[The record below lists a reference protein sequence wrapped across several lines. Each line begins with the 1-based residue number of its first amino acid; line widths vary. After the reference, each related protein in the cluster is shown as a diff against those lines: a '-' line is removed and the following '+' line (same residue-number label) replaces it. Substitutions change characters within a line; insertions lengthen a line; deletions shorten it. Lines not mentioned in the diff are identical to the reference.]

1 MIWFIWFF
9 RTSTIPSSTLRHLP
23 KESEKKKRGEI
34 QPGNPG
40 RPKGRGR
47 IGKLGFSPW
56 PSPRSSSL
64 SSKNPFF
71 PLSLPSC
78 PHLAS
83 PTKRSR
89 PLALIRLPHSRVSLP
104 FFPQIESP
112 HCRPSKQSLPTHP
125 TRLQDGA
132 GDPAEGEG
140 GGGGRIINVS
150 AVLRAA
156 LVAARRHHA
165 PVARHPAHRHLGHHP
180 AAPPGRLPLRGHL
193 PAPRLRLR
201 PPPHPLLV

>member
-1 MIWFIWFF
+1 MNPYQFFLKKINNSTQKPCKPVYMATDVRVALITKKKKLDRNGEEEMIWFIWFF

-78 PHLAS
+78 RISHP
-83 PTKRSR
+83 PQKE
-89 PLALIRLPHSRVSLP
+89 PPALIPLPHSRVSLP
-104 FFPQIESP
+104 FPQIESP
-112 HCRPSKQSLPTHP
+112 HCRPSKQSPHP
-125 TRLQDGA
+125 PGFKTALAIQQRA
-132 GDPAEGEG
+132 
-140 GGGGRIINVS
+140 
-150 AVLRAA
+150 RAA
-156 LVAARRHHA
+156 EAA
-165 PVARHPAHRHLGHHP
+165 G
-180 AAPPGRLPLRGHL
+180 
-193 PAPRLRLR
+193 
-201 PPPHPLLV
+201 